1 MKYPP
6 LKAPQTGRLSSAE
19 LYRRALQEQAT
30 ERVEA
35 ALLDKL
41 EQKDT
46 PPSKLGIQKFKK
58 RAKQKHLSY
67 LIAQD
72 LVCYTELKCIK
83 ERKYLEADKLVKGFA
98 NMFGCCSTLEVTKD
112 QVRSTYCG
120 HRLCLVCSNI
130 RTGKMLNRFEPVFAT
145 EFPDPWFVTL
155 SRPNVPADKLGQE
168 VGEYLENLTKVV
180 KTVKAW
186 LIRQGRKD
194 ELKGLR
200 KLEITY
206 NAKEDTYHPHL
217 HLVINDK
224 QIAEEFLRLWLRL
237 NPTALMLKG
246 NKIDKADMGSLKELF
261 KYITKFYSKD
271 KRTGT
276 LKLYPAQALYTI
288 VEALY
293 RRRTFG
299 AYQIEFE
306 SEEDEIPSTQPVEG
320 LIESADPVRYFYQS
334 GHWNWFE
341 VGSDSIT
348 PLVPDYGPKERAD
361 ISRLWNRS
369 QKSLSG

>member
-1 MKYPP
+1 MKHPP

-30 ERVEA
+30 ERVES

-41 EQKDT
+41 EQKGT

-67 LIAQD
+67 LIAKD
-72 LVCYTELKCIK
+72 LVEYTELKCIA
-83 ERKYLEADKLVKGFA
+83 ERKYLEADKLVRGFA
-98 NMFGCCSTLEVTKD
+98 NMSGCCSTLEVTKD

-130 RTGKMLNRFEPVFAT
+130 RTGKMLNRFEPIFAT
-145 EFPDPWFVTL
+145 EFPDPWFITL
-155 SRPNVPADKLGQE
+155 SRPNVSRDKLGQE
-168 VGEYLENLTKVV
+168 VGEYLENLTKVI
-180 KTVKAW
+180 KAIKAW

-200 KLEITY
+200 KLEVTW
-206 NAKEDTYHPHL
+206 NEKENTYHPHL
-217 HLVINDK
+217 HLVVNDK
-224 QIAEEFLRLWLRL
+224 LIAEEFLRLWMRL
-237 NPTALMLKG
+237 NPSASPKA
-246 NKIDKADMGSLKELF
+246 NKIFQANEGSLKELF
-261 KYITKFYSKD
+261 KYLTKFYSKD

-276 LKLYPAQALYTI
+276 LKLYPAEVLYTI

-299 AYQIEFE
+299 AYQVDFE

-320 LIESADPVRYFYQS
+320 LIESAEPVRYFYQAY

-341 VGSDSIT
+341 VDSESVI
-348 PLVPDYGPKERAD
+348 PLVAEYGPKERAD
-361 ISRLWNRS
+361 ITRLWNRS
-369 QKSLSG
+369 QKLLSG